1 MDRPPEAGL
10 LNTHFAISELTGPDS
25 WCASHGATPGSQELG
40 AGMLYYAL
48 AYSLRAAV
56 CVCLGSGG
64 GFVPRMMRQAQ
75 RDLGLEGS
83 RTILVDADGDVADE
97 RKLWGR
103 PTWSAEGSWHRMAYP
118 DIEVVLA
125 LTETAHRDVFLPE

>member
-25 WCASHGATPGSQELG
+25 WCASHGATPGADELG

-48 AYSLRAAV
+48 AYSLRATV

-75 RDLGLEGS
+75 RDLSLESS
-83 RTILVDADGDVADE
+83 RTILVDGADSVPRDKRE
-97 RKLWGR
+97 LWGS
-103 PTWSAEGSWHRMAYP
+103 PSWTAAGSWFRTRYP
-118 DIEVVLA
+118 DIELVL
-125 LTETAHRDVFLPE
+125 